1 MAMYPDAQKK
11 AQAELDRVLGS
22 GRLPT
27 FEDRDSLP
35 YVEAIILESIRWMPA
50 VPLGVSHRIFVEDE
64 YKGYRIPKGTTIIPN
79 AWAMLHNPDDFP
91 SPEEFNPDRFIKNGS
106 LDVKVQDP
114 STIAFGFGRRQVL
127 K

>member
-1 MAMYPDAQKK
+1 
-11 AQAELDRVLGS
+11 
-22 GRLPT
+22 
-27 FEDRDSLP
+27 
-35 YVEAIILESIRWMPA
+35 
-50 VPLGVSHRIFVEDE
+50 
-64 YKGYRIPKGTTIIPN
+64 
-79 AWAMLHNPDDFP
+79 MLHNPDDFP

>member
-1 MAMYPDAQKK
+1 MAKHLCDRANHTLQTLITTLVFFLAMAMYPDAQKK

-64 YKGYRIPKGTTIIPN
+64 YKGYRIPKGTTIIPV
-79 AWAMLHNPDDFP
+79 
-91 SPEEFNPDRFIKNGS
+91 G
-106 LDVKVQDP
+106 Q
-114 STIAFGFGRRQVL
+114 
-127 K
+127 